1 MIMKKFI
8 LAIIILGIVSTITA
22 CKKNTDDTSENIGST
37 AVETSNTADT
47 EENIGN
53 TAAETSESAEAATYE
68 PEPMETV
75 DNLQIELEEGQE
87 GEVAPD

>member
-47 EENIGN
+47 EENIGS
-53 TAAETSESAEAATYE
+53 TAVETSESAEAASFK
-68 PEPMETV
+68 PMETSE
-75 DNLQIELEEGQE
+75 NLQIELEEGQV
-87 GEVAPD
+87 GEITPD